1 MVSSALKDQTREM
14 DIELGI
20 WAQEDDSQKVAVDTE
35 SGTALVGGG
44 ASVALGGW
52 MWLLDR

>member
-35 SGTALVGGG
+35 SGTALVVGG
-44 ASVALGGW
+44 ASVALGG
-52 MWLLDR
+52 